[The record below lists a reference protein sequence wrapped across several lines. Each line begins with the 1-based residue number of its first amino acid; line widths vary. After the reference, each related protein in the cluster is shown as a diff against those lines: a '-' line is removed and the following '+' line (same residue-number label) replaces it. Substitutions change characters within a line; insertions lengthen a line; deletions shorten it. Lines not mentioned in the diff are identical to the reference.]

1 MTPAKPLTRRRFI
14 RNASSAVAAITGL
27 TTTSSAARS
36 DSPSAP
42 SRGPALD
49 DRVRGLLLGSLI
61 GDALGGP
68 IEFQDP
74 ERVAQLS
81 NPPKRW
87 REKEILDEA
96 ARRDAIARLHL
107 RSYRDLRP
115 VPEPFG
121 QWPVNALAGTITDDS
136 RHKMVL
142 LEGLDMAL
150 RQNQWPFDNQSLA
163 QAYLDWPTAGPVR
176 QQSELN
182 ALRQEWLA
190 EWHLASR
197 WCRGERDLTRALPP
211 ERIWNGLPTCCGQ
224 MTMLPLAGLFPGN
237 PERAYRAAY
246 ALGLFDNG
254 WGKDLNAAVV
264 AGLAQALSVPAS
276 LPAAEAWESIFDAM
290 RRTDPFRYGKVPWV
304 TRSVD
309 RWLDL
314 ALDAARESDGQPAR
328 LFARLEAEF
337 RDTIKWE
344 AQVPFVVT
352 FAVLALSEFDPLAA
366 LQLSLEWGH
375 DTDSYAQLVGAFIG
389 ARHGTAL
396 FPVSLSAPVLE
407 RLRADYAVELDDWVQ
422 LLAKL
427 RFQSS
432 TRPLFPQTPE
442 F

>member
-1 MTPAKPLTRRRFI
+1 MNADRMRRRHFLQ
-14 RNASSAVAAITGL
+14 SGTVAVAALMGHFPLAYPTDMETPL
-27 TTTSSAARS
+27 PTF
-36 DSPSAP
+36 SPDP
-42 SRGPALD
+42 LE

-68 IEFQDP
+68 IEFQAPD
-74 ERVAQLS
+74 RVAQLS

-87 REKEILDEA
+87 RDDEVLDEN
-96 ARRDAIARLHL
+96 ARRAAVGRLAL

-115 VPEPFG
+115 APEPFG
-121 QWPVNALAGTITDDS
+121 QWPANALPGTITDDS
-136 RHKMVL
+136 RHKMIL
-142 LEGLDMAL
+142 LAGLDRA
-150 RQNQWPFDNQSLA
+150 RRHQQWPFDRSALA

-176 QQSELN
+176 KDPEVT

-197 WCRGERDLTRALPP
+197 WQLGERDLTRALPP

-224 MTMLPLAGLFPGN
+224 MTMLPLAGLFPGD

-254 WGKDLNAAVV
+254 WGKDLNAAIV
-264 AGLAQALSVPAS
+264 AGLAQALSLPAS
-276 LPAAEAWESIFDAM
+276 LPAIETWESIFDAM

-314 ALDAARESDGQPAR
+314 ALSAAREADDQPYR
-328 LFARLEAEF
+328 LFARLDTEF

-352 FAVLALSEFDPLAA
+352 FAVLALSAFDPLAA

-389 ARHGTAL
+389 ARHGAAL
-396 FPVSLSAPVLE
+396 FPASLSAPVLE
-407 RLRADYAVELDDWVQ
+407 RLRADYAVDLDDWVR
-422 LLAKL
+422 LLAEL
-427 RFQSS
+427 RLQLS
-432 TRPLFPQTPE
+432 TRPLFAQIPE
-442 F
+442 L